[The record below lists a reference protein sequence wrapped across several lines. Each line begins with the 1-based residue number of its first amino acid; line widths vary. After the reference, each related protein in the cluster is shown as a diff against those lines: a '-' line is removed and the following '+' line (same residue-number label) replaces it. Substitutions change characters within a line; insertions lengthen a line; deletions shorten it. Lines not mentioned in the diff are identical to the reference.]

1 MRPSLLLPLLALL
14 PAALAAQQPAP
25 NAPRSLAGCWALTP
39 GPWTPALP
47 SSAAHTLPSRIALDT
62 VAAEENTLRGSLR
75 VRAVGGTAGTA
86 RHVASW
92 SPLPFRRDSLRI
104 RWSTV
109 GAGVDARLRVVRS
122 GELRGRATAF
132 TVDAPGGAATATLVA
147 RRVADCATPSPTPA
161 APVAVAPPAPAAAEG
176 VTVPGLEARGTQ
188 TGRAPD
194 TRPERPRT
202 PPVAEPEGLPRRPA
216 PPIGRAEEVGGYVV
230 GGAILWLL
238 VHLAGIL

>member
-1 MRPSLLLPLLALL
+1 MTRLLPLPLLVLL
-14 PAALAAQQPAP
+14 PAALAAQQPAA
-25 NAPRSLAGCWALTP
+25 NAPASVAGCWALTL
-39 GPWTPALP
+39 GPWTPAIAA
-47 SSAAHTLPSRIALDT
+47 SAAHTLPSRIALDT
-62 VAAEENTLRGSLR
+62 AAAEETTLRGSLR

-109 GAGVDARLRVVRS
+109 GAGVDARLRARA

-132 TVDAPGGAATATLVA
+132 TVDAPGGVATATLVA
-147 RRVADCATPSPTPA
+147 RRVTECAAPPPPPA
-161 APVAVAPPAPAAAEG
+161 AVAEG
-176 VTVPGLEARGTQ
+176 ATVVPGLEARGRESA
-188 TGRAPD
+188 RAPD

-202 PPVAEPEGLPRRPA
+202 PAVAEPENLPRAPA
-216 PPIGRAEEVGGYVV
+216 PPIGRAEEIAGWVV
-230 GGAILWLL
+230 GAAIVWVL

>member
-1 MRPSLLLPLLALL
+1 MRPSLLLPALALL

-39 GPWTPALP
+39 GPWTPALAA
-47 SSAAHTLPSRIALDT
+47 SAAHTLPSRIALDT
-62 VAAEENTLRGSLR
+62 VAAEETTLRGSLR

-147 RRVADCATPSPTPA
+147 RRVADCAAPPPPVAAAPPA
-161 APVAVAPPAPAAAEG
+161 AAPAAAEG
-176 VTVPGLEARGTQ
+176 VTVVPGLEARGTRR
-188 TGRAPD
+188 GRDPD

-202 PPVAEPEGLPRRPA
+202 PPVAEPEGLPRPPA
-216 PPIGRAEEVGGYVV
+216 PPIGRAEEVAGYVV

-238 VHLAGIL
+238 VHLAGVL

>member
-1 MRPSLLLPLLALL
+1 VGCGACGAMG
-14 PAALAAQQPAP
+14 
-25 NAPRSLAGCWALTP
+25 AGALTL

-47 SSAAHTLPSRIALDT
+47 ASPAHTLPSRIALDT
-62 VAAEENTLRGSLR
+62 VAAEETTLRGSLR
-75 VRAVGGTAGTA
+75 VRPVGGTAGTA

-109 GAGVDARLRVVRS
+109 GAGVDARLRARA

-147 RRVADCATPSPTPA
+147 RRVADCAAPPPPAGRTAA
-161 APVAVAPPAPAAAEG
+161 APAPTAVEG
-176 VTVPGLEARGTQ
+176 ATTVPGLEARGRPDT
-188 TGRAPD
+188 RAPD
-194 TRPERPRT
+194 TRPERPHT
-202 PPVAEPEGLPRRPA
+202 PAVAEPEDLPRAPA
-216 PPIGRAEEVGGYVV
+216 PPIGRTEEIAGYAVGA
-230 GGAILWLL
+230 AIVWLL